1 MTLICSPT
9 YEQQWCDPSVTVAM
23 VLLVNVTCFIFEDL
37 KKVLNCSIYSM
48 PADGFVIIAPPGHCF
63 VVSVTLC
70 DGKITIFFGLASG
83 GRIGTII
90 TAAGENLSLTH

>member
-1 MTLICSPT
+1 
-9 YEQQWCDPSVTVAM
+9 
-23 VLLVNVTCFIFEDL
+23 
-37 KKVLNCSIYSM
+37 M

-90 TAAGENLSLTH
+90 TAA